1 MTVSEPSS
9 PVSTAEPQTDITVPP
24 SSSPRLPQQGLYDA
38 IMNDVMEHI
47 EEPMADIPETRQTET
62 SVTAPSGGNIE
73 VDFEGLGLFYS
84 RFFPFKTLHRW
95 LNHSPRNG
103 RDFAYREFAFTLRN
117 GAYLRYNSFA
127 EEREFKSRVDELVPE
142 RFEIGAVYS
151 HSPKDRKKLR
161 KDVFKPVSKELVF
174 DIDMDDYDKFRTCCS
189 GASVCNKCW
198 RYVQVAVK
206 MVNSALKEDF
216 GYKHILWVFSGR
228 RGAHAWVSD
237 KKARDLNDRQ
247 RSTVVSYVAAF
258 GDATDKSAVNNSS
271 LRRPLHPHLQRC
283 LDIATTVFNEVVLQT
298 QDPWADEEGSKF
310 LLAFIPDEKLRRA
323 LAETWKKNGD
333 SASSAEK
340 WSDIDKVASSGVSA
354 NLDTKKL
361 VEAKQNVILTVFMP
375 KLDGAVSRGTGHLLK
390 SPFCIHPKTSNVCVP
405 MDVDYHTNE
414 LLFTPED
421 CPKLQEIIDD
431 YNNHDNDSEGAASKH
446 AVDRTR
452 LKPFVE
458 VFDNFV
464 EPLMKEEIER
474 VKAANVG
481 SMDF

>member
-9 PVSTAEPQTDITVPP
+9 PVAEPPTDITVPP

-47 EEPMADIPETRQTET
+47 DEEPLPEMPETRRVTET
-62 SVTAPSGGNIE
+62 AVSAPE

-117 GAYLRYNSFA
+117 GAYLRYNSFP
-127 EEREFKSRVDELVPE
+127 EEREFKARVDELVPE

-161 KDVFKPVSKELVF
+161 KDVFKAVSKELVF
-174 DIDMDDYDKFRTCCS
+174 DIDMDDYDRFRTCCS
-189 GASVCNKCW
+189 GAFVCNKCW

-237 KKARDLNDRQ
+237 KKARDLSDRQ
-247 RSTVVSYVAAF
+247 RSTVVSYIAAF
-258 GDATDKSAVNNSS
+258 PDATDKSAAGSAS

-283 LDIATTVFNEVVLQT
+283 LDIATTVFSEVVLQV
-298 QDPWADEEGSKF
+298 QNPWADEEGSKF
-310 LLAFIPDEKLRRA
+310 LLSFIPDEKLRRA
-323 LAETWKKNGD
+323 LAEKWKKSGD
-333 SASSAEK
+333 STSSAEK
-340 WSDIDKVASSGVSA
+340 WSDIDKVASSGVSP

-390 SPFCIHPKTSNVCVP
+390 SPFCIHPKTSNICVP
-405 MDVDYHTNE
+405 MAVDKSSHE

-431 YNNHDNDSEGAASKH
+431 YNEDTDPSSAKNAA
-446 AVDRTR
+446 DRTR
-452 LKPFVE
+452 LKPFID
-458 VFDNFV
+458 VFDGFV

-474 VKAANVG
+474 VKAANAG
-481 SMDF
+481 SMEF

>member
-9 PVSTAEPQTDITVPP
+9 PVSTAEPPTDITVPP

-47 EEPMADIPETRQTET
+47 EEAPSAEIPESRQTEI
-62 SVTAPSGGNIE
+62 SSGAPE

-95 LNHSPRNG
+95 LNHTPRTG
-103 RDFAYREFAFTLRN
+103 RDFAFREFAFTLRN
-117 GAYLRYNSFA
+117 GAYLRFNSFP
-127 EEREFKSRVDELVPE
+127 EEREFKARVDELVPE

-161 KDVFKPVSKELVF
+161 KDVFKAVSKELVF

-206 MVNSALKEDF
+206 MVNSALREDF
-216 GYKHILWVFSGR
+216 GYKHIMWVFSGR

-247 RSTVVSYVAAF
+247 RSTVVSYIAAF
-258 GDATDKSAVNNSS
+258 GDATDKSALSNSS

-323 LAETWKKNGD
+323 LAEKWKKNGD

-405 MDVDYHTNE
+405 MEVDEDSHE

-431 YNNHDNDSEGAASKH
+431 FNNHKEDGENSSSKRAS
-446 AVDRTR
+446 DRTR

-474 VKAANVG
+474 VKAANAG
-481 SMDF
+481 TMEF

>member
-1 MTVSEPSS
+1 
-9 PVSTAEPQTDITVPP
+9 
-24 SSSPRLPQQGLYDA
+24 
-38 IMNDVMEHI
+38 MNDVMEHI
-47 EEPMADIPETRQTET
+47 DETPEVPVARQEP
-62 SVTAPSGGNIE
+62 TAPASGTT
-73 VDFEGLGLFYS
+73 VDFTALKLFYS

-117 GAYLRYNSFA
+117 GAYLRYNSFP
-127 EEREFKSRVDELVPE
+127 EEREFKARVDDLVPE

-206 MVNSALKEDF
+206 MVNLALKEDF
-216 GYKHILWVFSGR
+216 GYQHILWVFSGR

-237 KKARDLNDRQ
+237 KKARDLNDRE
-247 RSTVVSYVAAF
+247 RSTVISYVAAF
-258 GDATDKSAVNNSS
+258 GDATDKSASTNSS

-283 LDIATTVFNEVVLQT
+283 LDIATGVFSEVVLQI

-310 LLAFIPDEKLRRA
+310 LISFLPDEKLRRA
-323 LAETWKKNGD
+323 LAEKWKKGGD
-333 SASSAEK
+333 KSSSADK
-340 WSDIDKVASSGVSA
+340 WADIDKVAASGVSP
-354 NLDTKKL
+354 NLDTRKL

-390 SPFCIHPKTSNVCVP
+390 SPFCVHPKTSNICVP
-405 MDVDYHTNE
+405 MAVDEDNE
-414 LLFTPED
+414 LLFTPD
-421 CPKLQEIIDD
+421 KCPKLQDVIDD
-431 YNNHDNDSEGAASKH
+431 YDDFPENKNAKVAA
-446 AVDRTR
+446 DTTR
-452 LKPFVE
+452 LKE
-458 VFDNFV
+458 YCAIFDNFV

-481 SMDF
+481 SMEF